1 VSIARA
7 AAARGLSLTHRLPP
21 AARYMNEEAV
31 GRAVQEFV
39 QKGGVAREELFITS
53 KLWDADHE
61 KAAEAINDSLK
72 KLQLE
77 YIDLYLIHSPG
88 NLGPEA
94 RLKAWKDLEDAVDA
108 GKIKSIGVSNVSRA
122 SGGAKEGQA
131 RARVASSR
139 ARTGTECSDCRRAAA
154 DASLILSSTLR
165 SSTTCSPTAA
175 SSRP

>member
-1 VSIARA
+1 
-7 AAARGLSLTHRLPP
+7 
-21 AARYMNEEAV
+21 MNEEAV

-39 QKGGVAREELFITS
+39 QKGGVTREELFITS

-122 SGGAKEGQA
+122 SGGAKEGRA

-139 ARTGTECSDCRRAAA
+139 ALRTGTECSDRRRAAA
-154 DASLILSSTLR
+154 DAPLPHSSTLR